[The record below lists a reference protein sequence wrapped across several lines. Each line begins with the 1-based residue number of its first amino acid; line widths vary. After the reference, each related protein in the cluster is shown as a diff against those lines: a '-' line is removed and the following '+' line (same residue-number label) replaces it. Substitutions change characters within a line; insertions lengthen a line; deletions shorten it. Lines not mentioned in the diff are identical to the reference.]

1 MHDYILYTKIRVLM
15 KNIFITGGSRGIG
28 KGLVEQFS
36 KNHNVIF
43 TARDKK
49 QARII
54 VDSFEHDNA
63 DYVIMDVGENESVQN
78 GVKNL
83 KSKISS
89 VDILINNAGILV
101 PGLKHKINA
110 IDTDIDTIMETF
122 NINTVGVL
130 RVCKAITPFMQP
142 NSRIINISSGMGQ
155 LEGMGTGSLAYRLSK
170 TALNAMT
177 IVLSQELMVKKI
189 KVNAIC
195 PGWVQTD
202 MGGHDAALTVQESVE
217 SIKKFALDDNFP
229 SGKFLRHGE
238 VLPW

>member
-1 MHDYILYTKIRVLM
+1 M

-36 KNHNVIF
+36 KSHNVIF

-49 QARII
+49 QAQII

-83 KSKISS
+83 KSKINS
-89 VDILINNAGILV
+89 VDILINNAGILI

-110 IDTDIDTIMETF
+110 IDTDMDTIMETF

-170 TALNAMT
+170 TALNALT
-177 IVLSQELMVKKI
+177 IVLSQELMGKKI

-195 PGWVQTD
+195 PGWVKTD
-202 MGGHDAALTVQESVE
+202 MGGYDAALTVHESAE
-217 SIKKFALDDNFP
+217 SIKKFALDNNFP
-229 SGKFLRHGE
+229 NGKFLRHGE
-238 VLPW
+238 ILPW

>member
-1 MHDYILYTKIRVLM
+1 M
-15 KNIFITGGSRGIG
+15 KNIFITGGNRGIG

-43 TARDKK
+43 TVRNKN
-49 QARII
+49 QGRMI

-89 VDILINNAGILV
+89 VDILINNAGILI

-110 IDTDIDTIMETF
+110 IDTDLESIMETF

-142 NSRIINISSGMGQ
+142 GSRIINISSGMGQ

-177 IVLSQELMVKKI
+177 IVLSQELMGKKI
-189 KVNAIC
+189 KVNSIC
-195 PGWVQTD
+195 PGWVKTD
-202 MGGHDAALTVQESVE
+202 MGGYDAALTVQDSAE

-229 SGKFLRHGE
+229 NEKFLRHGE
-238 VLPW
+238 VLTW

>member
-1 MHDYILYTKIRVLM
+1 M

-28 KGLVEQFS
+28 KRLVEQFS
-36 KNHNVIF
+36 KNHKVIF
-43 TARDKK
+43 TVRDKN
-49 QARII
+49 QARLI
-54 VDSFEHDNA
+54 VDSFEHNNA

-89 VDILINNAGILV
+89 VDILINNAGILI

-202 MGGHDAALTVQESVE
+202 MGGHDAELTVQESVE
-217 SIKKFALDDNFP
+217 SIKKFALDGNFP